1 MTPQDIEFNK
11 AVAALATHRD
21 RHISV
26 TRLVNGG
33 TQFLGFERLSWNS
46 LQPLLAQYTKRGTI
60 ATHGTQMA
68 LRVEDEIRVDEPE
81 LLADTEAI
89 GPAQNLIP
97 LPSDSV
103 QTPSVNLFR
112 YTFIEPT
119 AGVSTKT
126 LAAIA
131 ALPACINIKVDRR
144 GVSVLTA
151 TQNDFAT
158 GLYHTIRQWKKA
170 PHLRQLSSRPFS
182 RSMKRRHPGRVP
194 RRGLRRFR
202 S

>member
-1 MTPQDIEFNK
+1 MTPQSIEVNT

-26 TRLVNGG
+26 TRLVSGG
-33 TQFLGFERLSWNS
+33 TQFLGFERLSWKT
-46 LQPLLAQYTKRGTI
+46 LQPLLAQYTQRGTI

-68 LRVEDEIRVDEPE
+68 LRLEDEVRVEDPE
-81 LLADTEAI
+81 LLADTAAI

-97 LPSDSV
+97 AAAESV

-112 YTFIEPT
+112 YTFVDPT
-119 AGVSTKT
+119 VGVSTKT

-131 ALPACINIKVDRR
+131 ALPSCINIKVDRY

-151 TQNDFAT
+151 TKNDFAT

-182 RSMKRRHPGRVP
+182 RSLKRRNPGRVP
-194 RRGLRRFR
+194 KRGSRRFR
-202 S
+202 F